1 MVKNMS
7 RKIKSSKIGK
17 ELLFSIFDVR
27 DDCSAADA
35 VLVNDFFAIFSSDLK
50 TSFFG
55 FVSISE

>member
-27 DDCSAADA
+27 DGCSAAA
-35 VLVNDFFAIFSSDLK
+35 VLVNDFFAIFPSDLK